1 ARKPAAQSPGGPPE
15 NRSSI
20 KPIISTAKGGIRSG
34 RTRTQKY
41 TAARA
46 RTGAGR
52 TPPVNDTG
60 ILASITSNRVRAT
73 GRADD
78 RKRKGCVNKCSNI
91 STALVTG
98 PVPHSVHRIEARSGS
113 AIEAA
118 RY

>member
-1 ARKPAAQSPGGPPE
+1 MSP
-15 NRSSI
+15 
-20 KPIISTAKGGIRSG
+20 AKGGIRWG
-34 RTRTQKY
+34 PTRTQKY

-46 RTGAGR
+46 SPGAGR

-60 ILASITSNRVRAT
+60 ILASITSNKVRTT

-91 STALVTG
+91 STELVTG
-98 PVPHSVHRIEARSGS
+98 PVPHSVRRIEVRPGS